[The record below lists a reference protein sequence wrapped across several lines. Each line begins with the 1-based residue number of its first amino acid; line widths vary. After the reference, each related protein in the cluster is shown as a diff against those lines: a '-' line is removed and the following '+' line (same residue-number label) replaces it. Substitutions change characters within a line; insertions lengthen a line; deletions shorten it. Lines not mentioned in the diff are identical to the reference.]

1 MRPGELLRAV
11 AASADGRPVELQTDA
26 GWWLSVSLATDGEPA
41 EAPPPS
47 PRAPRSAAP
56 PHPPPSVDEGPAA
69 PPAAV
74 TTRVWEEATPPVWEE
89 VSADAEVVVTG
100 RTAAEVRAAEMG
112 HDPSTVTAVAVVFA
126 FLVALALTL
135 ALEVRRRSR
144 RRPPAPTPEAVRAQR
159 RTWAADRVKPM
170 SALPSPRPRK
180 KSKGGGGGGKAPA
193 GGSRRFARLEEDGD
207 VLGDVALVDCGEA
220 SPGGSAQAL
229 EDVEAQVEAALAKAR
244 GVAAAG
250 TPAAPDDD
258 EPPPWV
264 RPSSVGE
271 RPPPPRSEVNVVA
284 DDGELYALD

>member
-1 MRPGELLRAV
+1 MCVRAWPRLVLRVGLGA
-11 AASADGRPVELQTDA
+11 R
-26 GWWLSVSLATDGEPA
+26 
-41 EAPPPS
+41 
-47 PRAPRSAAP
+47 R
-56 PHPPPSVDEGPAA
+56 
-69 PPAAV
+69 
-74 TTRVWEEATPPVWEE
+74 
-89 VSADAEVVVTG
+89 VVVG
-100 RTAAEVRAAEMG
+100 EARAERVARRG
-112 HDPSTVTAVAVVFA
+112 VAVV
-126 FLVALALTL
+126 VA
-135 ALEVRRRSR
+135 
-144 RRPPAPTPEAVRAQR
+144 RA
-159 RTWAADRVKPM
+159 
-170 SALPSPRPRK
+170 
-180 KSKGGGGGGKAPA
+180 
-193 GGSRRFARLEEDGD
+193 